1 MLKESEKKI
10 KDESKSFW
18 MVNGEWCTKQSSM
31 TTSDTLTRSEM
42 KSLLLFSG

>member
-18 MVNGEWCTKQSSM
+18 MVNGCTKQSSM